1 MPQRQGLLGRTMAGL
16 AVMILS
22 VSAFS
27 LADPPA
33 SAPTSE
39 LDATFVGMKV
49 PDRVLTDQV
58 FPVGITF
65 RNTGSKAWWCE
76 AVRLRSAEPRNNL
89 NWGTNFIIMAQG
101 TSTAPGAEV
110 TFRSNLKAPSEPGE
124 TAFRWQLVK
133 VPSTWFGEPTALK
146 TIRVEPRPAEKAPTT
161 RPAPPD
167 PSARR
172 VLTFDDFEY
181 VGSFKPPKR
190 VHGARGAFSES
201 GLALRKMDDGATRLF
216 MNYTHPRQ
224 VLFEIEVPP
233 LVKVADGRHGELKVA
248 ELRKVWGE
256 IRAPAQGGKGIA
268 PNGGFVWDED
278 TDTLYWTSYHGYKTG
293 AAPPVLGASKLR
305 DDGTVTHFGPWYVR
319 KRLYKSYWGG
329 VIRLPEA
336 FAAEYTGGR
345 TLGLGFGGY
354 YSICAPASRGPALG
368 AIATPDPEAE
378 EVDLLEMLV
387 YPHKSPAPRDGNYLN
402 ANCGFWA
409 EQPESPEKGYWTY
422 DDWCRAGVFIEAPA
436 GHAYIAFVR
445 LGTGRIGYDF
455 GSIGSAGSAQ
465 YWYAYDPAELGRA
478 AKGMR
483 KPTGCCTCAR
493 DGPTTTASARAIPAC
508 TSTASGRP
516 WALKGPA
523 PPHRTRI
530 VSTEALPPASGP
542 PRACAPRS
550 PSPRAWRRCCPTCR
564 CGSSTARP

>member
-146 TIRVEPRPAEKAPTT
+146 TIRVEPRPGEKAPTT

-268 PNGGFVWDED
+268 PN
-278 TDTLYWTSYHGYKTG
+278 
-293 AAPPVLGASKLR
+293 
-305 DDGTVTHFGPWYVR
+305 DGTVTHFGPWYVR

-387 YPHKSPAPRDGNYLN
+387 YPHKSPAPRDGNYLPP
-402 ANCGFWA
+402 GTPISRSSGWA
-409 EQPESPEKGYWTY
+409 PG
-422 DDWCRAGVFIEAPA
+422 
-436 GHAYIAFVR
+436 
-445 LGTGRIGYDF
+445 
-455 GSIGSAGSAQ
+455 GSA
-465 YWYAYDPAELGRA
+465 
-478 AKGMR
+478 
-483 KPTGCCTCAR
+483 
-493 DGPTTTASARAIPAC
+493 TTSARSAAPDRLNIGTRTTRPNWA
-508 TSTASGRP
+508 GRP
-516 WALKGPA
+516 
-523 PPHRTRI
+523 
-530 VSTEALPPASGP
+530 
-542 PRACAPRS
+542 RA
-550 PSPRAWRRCCPTCR
+550 
-564 CGSSTARP
+564 